1 MRRNG
6 WKIEKPI
13 MPDVHPDHPFPVT
26 QQAKID
32 TLLKFGV
39 DVRGRPGWFE
49 QQVQREI
56 ADRFDIQAEIK
67 KAEEAIRLSKQIHAP
82 ENAHLFTAEAAQKA
96 FKDVEL

>member
-1 MRRNG
+1 
-6 WKIEKPI
+6 
-13 MPDVHPDHPFPVT
+13 MPDVHPDHPFPVC

-49 QQVQREI
+49 TRERRRI
-56 ADRFDIQAEIK
+56 ADSFDIQAEIK
-67 KAEEAIRLSKQIHAP
+67 KAEETIRLSKQIHDP

>member
-1 MRRNG
+1 M
-6 WKIEKPI
+6 
-13 MPDVHPDHPFPVT
+13 T

-39 DVRGRPGWFE
+39 DVRGRPDWFE

-67 KAEEAIRLSKQIHAP
+67 KAEAVIAMSQKIHDP
-82 ENAHLFTAEAAQKA
+82 ENDHLFTAEAAQEA
-96 FKDVEL
+96 FKDVKL